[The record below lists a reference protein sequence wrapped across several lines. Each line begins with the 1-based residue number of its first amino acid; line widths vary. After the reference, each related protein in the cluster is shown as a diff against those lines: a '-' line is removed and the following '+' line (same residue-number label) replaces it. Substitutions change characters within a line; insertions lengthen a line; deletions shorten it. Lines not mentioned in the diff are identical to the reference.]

1 MEVKRERYLK
11 KIISF
16 MWDGQVKKYKKSEN
30 RFPILGFFAYLDSRR
45 PKPII
50 RIRSMSL
57 RSRISLERNRYPCR
71 PQIPRSPRR

>member
-30 RFPILGFFAYLDSRR
+30 RSPILGFFAWLSC
-45 PKPII
+45 I
-50 RIRSMSL
+50 L
-57 RSRISLERNRYPCR
+57 AVRNQSFAFGQCL
-71 PQIPRSPRR
+71 